1 MAAGIKTISI
11 LKNNPDIYT
20 KLNEKVHNFIQGI
33 KKLIEKYNINAT
45 VNRKG
50 SLFTIFFSDKKV
62 KNLEDAINTSDEMYN
77 IYFDTMLENGII
89 VPPSKYEA
97 HFISMAHTDEEMKKI
112 LEITEKAFDKM
123 TK

>member
-1 MAAGIKTISI
+1 M
-11 LKNNPDIYT
+11 
-20 KLNEKVHNFIQGI
+20 
-33 KKLIEKYNINAT
+33 
-45 VNRKG
+45 
-50 SLFTIFFSDKKV
+50 

>member
-1 MAAGIKTISI
+1 
-11 LKNNPDIYT
+11 
-20 KLNEKVHNFIQGI
+20 
-33 KKLIEKYNINAT
+33 
-45 VNRKG
+45 
-50 SLFTIFFSDKKV
+50 V

>member
-1 MAAGIKTISI
+1 MPEIKV
-11 LKNNPDIYT
+11 NN
-20 KLNEKVHNFIQGI
+20 G
-33 KKLIEKYNINAT
+33 
-45 VNRKG
+45 
-50 SLFTIFFSDKKV
+50 
-62 KNLEDAINTSDEMYN
+62 NLEDAINTSDEMYN